1 MTRPCGEGRGGLG
14 SDPFL
19 QGDGTLPFLIRL
31 RERTIREAP
40 TDGPEQPEPRRPT
53 PVSDMP
59 DLGPPVPE
67 VSLSDEPD
75 PMEGF
80 ADRMAGWLLD
90 PESEER
96 IHLAA
101 QQLGAHPYDPLGLS
115 GRVGRRALAFFRML
129 YRYYFRVE
137 SSGHEQIPEKKGA
150 ILAANH
156 GGLLPFDAT
165 MIIVDLVLRLTP
177 PRIVR
182 TIVERWAGT
191 LPFVNVFFARV
202 GQVIGTRENFRELLR
217 SGQLVLVFPEGI
229 DGIRK
234 RAAERYVL
242 QRFHL
247 GFVEES
253 LRHRVPII
261 PVAIVGADDQ
271 APILYD
277 IKSLARFLGLPVFP
291 ITPTFPLFGPLGLL
305 PYPVKYEIRYGE
317 PLHFYEEYTP
327 EAATDPHAVRYM
339 AEQVRRRIQEMVDRG
354 VLSRRGRTG

>member
-1 MTRPCGEGRGGLG
+1 
-14 SDPFL
+14 
-19 QGDGTLPFLIRL
+19 
-31 RERTIREAP
+31 
-40 TDGPEQPEPRRPT
+40 
-53 PVSDMP
+53 MP

-80 ADRMAGWLLD
+80 IDRLAGWLLD
-90 PESEER
+90 SESEER
-96 IHLAA
+96 LRFAA
-101 QQLGAHPYDPLGLS
+101 QQLGAYPYDPLGLS
-115 GRVGRRALAFFRML
+115 ARVARRALAFFRLL

-137 SSGHEQIPEKKGA
+137 SSGHEKIPEKGGA

-177 PRIVR
+177 PRVVR

-217 SGQLVLVFPEGI
+217 GGQLVLVFPEGI

-247 GFVEES
+247 GFLEES

-261 PVAIVGADDQ
+261 PVAIVGPDDQ

-277 IKSLARFLGLPVFP
+277 IKPLARLVGLPVFP
-291 ITPTFPLFGPLGLL
+291 ITPTFPLLGPMGLL

-317 PLHFYEEYTP
+317 PLHFYEEYP
-327 EAATDPHAVRYM
+327 PDAVTDPHAVRYM
-339 AEQVRRRIQEMVDRG
+339 TEQVRRRVQEMVDRG
-354 VLSRRGRTG
+354 VLARRGQGG

>member
-1 MTRPCGEGRGGLG
+1 V
-14 SDPFL
+14 
-19 QGDGTLPFLIRL
+19 RL
-31 RERTIREAP
+31 AAPSGAP
-40 TDGPEQPEPRRPT
+40 TQEETPT
-53 PVSDMP
+53 SVRGDAP

-67 VSLSDEPD
+67 VLLEEPE
-75 PMEGF
+75 PTEGMT
-80 ADRMAGWLLD
+80 DRIAGWLLD
-90 PESEER
+90 ADAEER
-96 IHLAA
+96 VRNAA
-101 QQLGAHPYDPLGLS
+101 QQLGAYPYDSLGLS
-115 GRVGRRALAFFRML
+115 ARTARKALALFRVL

-137 SSGHEQIPEKKGA
+137 SSGHERIPEKGGA

-165 MIIVDLVLRLTP
+165 MVIVDGMLQMNP
-177 PRIVR
+177 PRVVR
-182 TIVERWAGT
+182 TIVDSWAGT

-202 GQVIGTRENFRELLR
+202 GQVIGTRDNFRELLR
-217 SGQLVLVFPEGI
+217 TGQLVLVFPEGM

-242 QRFHL
+242 QHFHI

-277 IKSLARFLGLPVFP
+277 VKPLARLLRLPVVP
-291 ITPTFPLFGPLGLL
+291 ITPTFPLLGPLGLL

-317 PLHFYEEYTP
+317 PLHFYEEYP
-327 EAATDPHAVRYM
+327 PGAATDPHAIRYM
-339 AEQVRRRIQEMVDRG
+339 AEQVRRRLQEMVDRG
-354 VLSRRGRTG
+354 VMARRGEKG